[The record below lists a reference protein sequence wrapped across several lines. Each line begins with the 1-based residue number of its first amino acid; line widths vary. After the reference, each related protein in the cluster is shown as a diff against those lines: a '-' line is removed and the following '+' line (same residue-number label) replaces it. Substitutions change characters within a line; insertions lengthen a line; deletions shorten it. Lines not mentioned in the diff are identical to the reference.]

1 MQVIK
6 VPLDELHC
14 KTMHFKHLSKTR
26 TYTNKTITATV

>member
-14 KTMHFKHLSKTR
+14 KTTHFKHLSKTR
-26 TYTNKTITATV
+26 TNKTITATV